1 MVRVAL
7 TGGIAT
13 GKSAVVHLLKARH
26 VPTID
31 ADTVAREVVKPGSPG
46 LRRVVE
52 RFGESLLDPRGALD
66 RRALAL
72 QVFQDPLKRRDLER
86 IVHPA
91 VYAAIGDWIGG
102 LPSATP
108 FAVADIPLLFET
120 GHEGDFDQVVVV
132 ACPPD
137 EQLRRVMARDGIS
150 DSEARARLA
159 AQWPIAEKV
168 ALADHVIWTTGSRQ
182 ETEQQVD
189 RLISRLAAGRG
200 LP

>member
-13 GKSAVVHLLKARH
+13 GKSAVVHLLAARH
-26 VPTID
+26 IPTID

-46 LRRVVE
+46 LRQVVA
-52 RFGESLLDPRGALD
+52 RFGESVLDAHGGLD
-66 RRALAL
+66 RRALAA
-72 QVFQDPLKRRDLER
+72 QVFHDPLKRRDLER

-91 VYAAIGDWIGG
+91 VYAEISGWIGG

-137 EQLRRVMARDGIS
+137 EQLRRVIARDGIS
-150 DSEARARLA
+150 DTEARARLA
-159 AQWPIAEKV
+159 AQWPIADKV

-189 RLISRLAAGRG
+189 QLVSTLAAGRE